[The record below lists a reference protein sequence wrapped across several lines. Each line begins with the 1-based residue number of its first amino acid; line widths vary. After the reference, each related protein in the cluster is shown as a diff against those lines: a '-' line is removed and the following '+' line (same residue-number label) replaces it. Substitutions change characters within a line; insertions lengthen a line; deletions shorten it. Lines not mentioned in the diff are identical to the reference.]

1 MPMVRGMKKNELRE
15 REEPQVVL
23 TEGSPCLYCGRV
35 TPEAEC
41 DQCGAALDSLKVLT
55 FTPIVKRPAPPPSD

>member
-1 MPMVRGMKKNELRE
+1 MPMVRGMKNELRE

-41 DQCGAALDSLKVLT
+41 DQCEAALDSLNVLT
-55 FTPIVKRPAPPPSD
+55 FMPIVKRPAPPPSD